1 MFAQRTDASLGASS
15 YSEKWASFLY
25 EYRWGLKPVYPIT
38 LRRVTSLF
46 VTLSSQTRPDEP
58 FTIHGD
64 LTLLLWRSENAK
76 RNNCQY
82 LEENLIVSVVLCTTH
97 QNSNFR
103 KFWLDKLFLPSE
115 NVQVIKTFLQYFLQL
130 RLAHVLRSHIWSML
144 ILNFSQ
150 EIINF
155 TSEIEI
161 LRGLTV
167 ALSVSWHSC

>member
-1 MFAQRTDASLGASS
+1 M
-15 YSEKWASFLY
+15 YSQIWTSFLY

-115 NVQVIKTFLQYFLQL
+115 NVQVIKLFLQYFL
-130 RLAHVLRSHIWSML
+130 RLSLARVLRPSL
-144 ILNFSQ
+144 TYLFNVVTEFFSGHHHFYF
-150 EIINF
+150 NLVCHHY
-155 TSEIEI
+155 
-161 LRGLTV
+161 LR
-167 ALSVSWHSC
+167 